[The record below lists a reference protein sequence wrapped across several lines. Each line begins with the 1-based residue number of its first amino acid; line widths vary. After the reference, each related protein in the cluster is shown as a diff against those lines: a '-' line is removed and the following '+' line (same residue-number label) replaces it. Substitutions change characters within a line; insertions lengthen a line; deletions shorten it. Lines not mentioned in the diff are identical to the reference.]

1 KWFLEAAEQGLA
13 SAQANLGRMY
23 LQGEGVS
30 KNYDEA
36 FKWYEKAAEQGDA
49 HRQFM
54 VGDMYIDGSA
64 ISVAT
69 FIMG

>member
-1 KWFLEAAEQGLA
+1 
-13 SAQANLGRMY
+13 MY
-23 LQGEGVS
+23 LQGDGVS

-49 HRQFM
+49 HSQFM